1 MASIPTENGSL
12 LHTGTTKIGKLVVLP
27 WAKATE
33 IAIKSIR
40 VRFWRSMITI
50 SSIILAIA
58 FLMSIWTTTCVLTEL
73 IEVSKDR
80 PTLKDLLVKN
90 DVNWEDK
97 EREKFAYPI
106 IRYLPGLNEMVNNI
120 GTKDK
125 WLIVLSLLV
134 CVVGIV
140 NAMLMSVTERFREIG
155 TMKCLGALDKFIIR
169 IFLLES
175 SGLGI
180 LGTLIGIILGFSL
193 AMVMLTYRFNIY
205 PWKYFPAGNLIQSAL
220 VSLVVG
226 TVLSIIAAIYPASV
240 AAKMEPVSAM
250 RVEE

>member
-1 MASIPTENGSL
+1 MQNENSL
-12 LHTGTTKIGKLVVLP
+12 LHTGSTKIGKLVVLP
-27 WAKATE
+27 WSKAAE
-33 IAIKSIR
+33 IAIKSIQ
-40 VRFWRSMITI
+40 VRFWRSMITM

-58 FLMSIWTTTCVLTEL
+58 FLMSIWTSTCVLTQL
-73 IEVSKDR
+73 IQVSETR
-80 PTLKDLLVKN
+80 PTLKELLIKSE
-90 DVNWEDK
+90 VNLE
-97 EREKFAYPI
+97 EKARQGIAYPV
-106 IRYLPGLNEMVNNI
+106 IRYLPSLNQMINNI

-180 LGTLIGIILGFSL
+180 IGTVIGIIVGFGLTMSL
-193 AMVMLTYRFNIY
+193 LTFRYGIY
-205 PWKYFPAGNLIQSAL
+205 PWKHFPVTNLIQSAL
-220 VSLVVG
+220 ISLLIG
-226 TVLSIIAAIYPASV
+226 AGLSIFAAIYPASV
-240 AAKMEPVSAM
+240 AARMEPVSAM